1 MVWDRHCKRDN
12 VELVFDRNIGWT
24 VYQMHCKTTQKR
36 IGKIQGSMELDFVW
50 RWGMSESKKL
60 TIKQRWRKAC
70 TADNI
75 VDFSV
80 DVFLIV
86 FDVLSSPIL
95 IVMRVV
101 RWMLAK
107 FVNEHV
113 KNFIKKIVHWFIDNR
128 KIRLQ
133 KGQNIF
139 RYYWYLW
146 LLSPAI
152 LLVLVL
158 VLAFTTGVL
167 EGLKEL

>member
-1 MVWDRHCKRDN
+1 
-12 VELVFDRNIGWT
+12 
-24 VYQMHCKTTQKR
+24 
-36 IGKIQGSMELDFVW
+36 MELDRV
-50 RWGMSESKKL
+50 RRGMSDKKL
-60 TIKQRWRKAC
+60 NIRQRWHKAM

-101 RWMLAK
+101 RWLLAK
-107 FVNEHV
+107 FVNQHV
-113 KNFIKKIVHWFIDNR
+113 KNFIKRIVHWFLDQR
-128 KIRLQ
+128 KIRLAR
-133 KGQNIF
+133 GQNIF

-152 LLVLVL
+152 LMGILFVI
-158 VLAFTTGVL
+158 AFTTGVL
-167 EGLKEL
+167 EGWKELE

>member
-1 MVWDRHCKRDN
+1 
-12 VELVFDRNIGWT
+12 
-24 VYQMHCKTTQKR
+24 
-36 IGKIQGSMELDFVW
+36 MELD
-50 RWGMSESKKL
+50 RIRRRMSENKL
-60 TIKQRWRKAC
+60 TIRQRWRKAM

-107 FVNEHV
+107 FVNQHV

-146 LLSPAI
+146 LLSPVI
-152 LLVLVL
+152 LLGLL
-158 VLAFTTGVL
+158 LILAFTFGIL
-167 EGLKEL
+167 EGWKETG

>member
-1 MVWDRHCKRDN
+1 
-12 VELVFDRNIGWT
+12 
-24 VYQMHCKTTQKR
+24 
-36 IGKIQGSMELDFVW
+36 
-50 RWGMSESKKL
+50 MSNNKL
-60 TIKQRWRKAC
+60 TIRQRWRKAI

-128 KIRLQ
+128 KIRLE

-146 LLSPAI
+146 LLSPVI
-152 LLVLVL
+152 LLGLL
-158 VLAFTTGVL
+158 LILAFTFGIL
-167 EGLKEL
+167 EGLKETG

>member
-1 MVWDRHCKRDN
+1 
-12 VELVFDRNIGWT
+12 
-24 VYQMHCKTTQKR
+24 
-36 IGKIQGSMELDFVW
+36 MELDGI
-50 RWGMSESKKL
+50 RRRMSDKKL
-60 TIKQRWRKAC
+60 TIRERWRKAM

-95 IVMRVV
+95 IVMRVI
-101 RWMLAK
+101 RWLLAK
-107 FVNEHV
+107 FINQHV
-113 KNFIKKIVHWFIDNR
+113 KNFIKRIVHWFIDNR
-128 KIRLQ
+128 KIRLE

-146 LLSPAI
+146 LLSPVI

-167 EGLKEL
+167 EGLKEIQ